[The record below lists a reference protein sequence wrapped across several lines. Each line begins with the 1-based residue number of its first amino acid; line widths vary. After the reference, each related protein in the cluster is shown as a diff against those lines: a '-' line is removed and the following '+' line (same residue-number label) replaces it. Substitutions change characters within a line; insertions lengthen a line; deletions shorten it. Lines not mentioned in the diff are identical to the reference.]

1 MRAPSAWR
9 VPGRG
14 PGTPPI
20 PSLGHDA
27 GDGGGVARGGVAPAG
42 ASQSA
47 LSRAGNY
54 WPSRLRSAASRRSR
68 VVAESDLRL
77 DPCGASSI
85 FGGQS
90 ANGGPW
96 PLRALVASPSRR
108 FQALRYSLRLLVLDT
123 PPPALTGRA
132 HRQSVGMVEPA
143 EGHWPSAHPRLTDPA
158 LQNRL
163 EPRPLRQPDP

>member
-1 MRAPSAWR
+1 MTLATAAAWLGALLPRLERHRAPSAAQ
-9 VPGRG
+9 GTG
-14 PGTPPI
+14 PPDSAPQPP
-20 PSLGHDA
+20 
-27 GDGGGVARGGVAPAG
+27 VARG
-42 ASQSA
+42 SWQ
-47 LSRAGNY
+47 
-54 WPSRLRSAASRRSR
+54 
-68 VVAESDLRL
+68 SDLRL

-108 FQALRYSLRLLVLDT
+108 FQALRYSLRLLVPDT